1 MATGWGARLRAEM
14 QNYATNKTPAAS
26 PTTPFASLST
36 ANPGD
41 QGAAN
46 AEPTSTGGYAAQ
58 AITWAATT
66 QPADDASA
74 VASNS
79 VAITWGPSGAA
90 WSTGATNLTHVGIW
104 NHVTTR
110 TNAVFLGRAAIAVP
124 QAVNA
129 ASITLTIAIGGLTMG
144 CISA

>member
-26 PTTPFASLST
+26 PTTPFAGLSE

-41 QGAAN
+41 QGATN
-46 AEPTSTGGYAAQ
+46 DEPTSAGGYAAK
-58 AITWAATT
+58 AITWATTT

-79 VAITWGPSGAA
+79 VAITWGPSSAA
-90 WSTGATNLTHVGIW
+90 WSSGADPLSYVGIW
-104 NHVTTR
+104 NHLTTR
-110 TNAVFLGRAAIAVP
+110 TNAVYLGRAAISVP

-129 ASITLTIAIGGLTMG
+129 AGITLTIAIGGLTMG